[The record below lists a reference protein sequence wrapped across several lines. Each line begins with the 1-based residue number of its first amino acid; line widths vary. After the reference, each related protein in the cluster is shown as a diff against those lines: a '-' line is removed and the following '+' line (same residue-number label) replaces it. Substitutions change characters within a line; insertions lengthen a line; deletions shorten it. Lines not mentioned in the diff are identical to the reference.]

1 MALLLRAG
9 VVLGLSLAA
18 ERPFSSEQGG
28 CLDSHSARNGPSP
41 QSRGGAWISLAE
53 ERPFYSDHSN
63 PDADHS
69 DPDSDRSDSEADH
82 SNPDADQDHD
92 QGGFL
97 RQDPESEWDDH
108 NDPLGIRRET
118 LAREWLMQQMGKVCS
133 DTVSNTFFDF
143 AVEYSDVFMQL
154 KATEGRLK
162 LRSYRK
168 RIIKSSIPEIRMDY
182 VLEDVGCRRRT
193 GGASGGVP
201 LPCLPEEKV
210 PGRQVPPTFPGY
222 VCEGINR

>member
-1 MALLLRAG
+1 MKPYLISTGYVTSLLKSANILTTPGQPRNGPSPQSRGGTWTLTRRGTALLLRAG

-18 ERPFSSEQGG
+18 
-28 CLDSHSARNGPSP
+28 
-41 QSRGGAWISLAE
+41 

-108 NDPLGIRRET
+108 NDPLGI
-118 LAREWLMQQMGKVCS
+118 
-133 DTVSNTFFDF
+133 
-143 AVEYSDVFMQL
+143 
-154 KATEGRLK
+154 
-162 LRSYRK
+162 
-168 RIIKSSIPEIRMDY
+168 
-182 VLEDVGCRRRT
+182 
-193 GGASGGVP
+193 
-201 LPCLPEEKV
+201 
-210 PGRQVPPTFPGY
+210 
-222 VCEGINR
+222 